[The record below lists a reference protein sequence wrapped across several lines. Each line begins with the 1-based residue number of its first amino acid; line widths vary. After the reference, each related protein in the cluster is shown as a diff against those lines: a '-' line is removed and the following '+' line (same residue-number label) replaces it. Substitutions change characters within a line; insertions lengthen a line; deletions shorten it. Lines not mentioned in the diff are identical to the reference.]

1 MFYYDSTMLLII
13 PVLILAFY
21 AQSKVHGNYKKYS
34 KKQNLANL
42 TGGEIAREILDRKGL
57 TDVNI
62 YPIKGVLTDHYNPAK
77 KTVNL
82 SEDVYYGRSISSS
95 SIAAHEVGHAIQHAT
110 KYYPL
115 VLRTGILPIAQLGS
129 SAAFPLFLLGLLFSI
144 PIMMDLGIIFFAG
157 ALLFH
162 VVTLPVEYNA
172 SRRAMVELNQGILVS
187 QEEISGAKAV
197 LNAAALTYV
206 ASTLMALMQ
215 LIRLVLI
222 RGSRK

>member
-82 SEDVYYGRSISSS
+82 SEDVYYGRSISSA

>member
-1 MFYYDSTMLLII
+1 MLLII